1 MENKKYS
8 IRKVSA
14 GIISIV
20 IGICTMKVG
29 IVNAQMESD
38 NKVVI
43 DEKGVIPD
51 VEPIPPENV
60 IEDSKR
66 KPSAKS
72 EEKPAPKPVEKP
84 SEKPSEKP
92 IEKPLEKPSEMPTEK
107 TLEKPSEKPSKTPD
121 PNSLEAASRM
131 ESRNDVLVAN
141 LSGREIKVSFKKNSI
156 SAEKL
161 FVEPLNDNDLNKTI
175 KNKLGSD
182 YKIIETFEIHFE
194 KDYKKVDSN
203 IERTVTVAV
212 VKKENTELEVYHI
225 SDENN
230 LEKIASRYN
239 EGELKFDINHFSKFT
254 IVERIKIGTKD
265 LEERAKIVIPE
276 KIENKEKENN
286 VLPETNSIKDEK
298 QLKILPKTG
307 ISVNSFISVGFILLI
322 VVSIIRKKKN
332 HI

>member
-1 MENKKYS
+1 MKNKKYS
-8 IRKVSA
+8 IRKLST
-14 GIISIV
+14 GIISII
-20 IGICTMKVG
+20 IGIGTMNIG
-29 IVNAQMESD
+29 IANAQMESD

-84 SEKPSEKP
+84 SEKSSEKP
-92 IEKPLEKPSEMPTEK
+92 IEK
-107 TLEKPSEKPSKTPD
+107 TLEKPSAKPTEKPLEKPTEKSSKNQTS
-121 PNSLEAASRM
+121 NALESASRM
-131 ESRNDVLVAN
+131 ESRNDVLVGN
-141 LSGREIKVSFKKNSI
+141 LSGREIKVSFKKGSV

-239 EGELKFDINHFSKFT
+239 EGELKFNINHFSKFT
-254 IVERIKIGTKD
+254 IVERIKIGSKD
-265 LEERAKIVIPE
+265 LEERTKIEIPE

-286 VLPETNSIKDEK
+286 ELPETNSIKDEK

-307 ISVNSFISVGFILLI
+307 ITVNSFISTGFILII
-322 VVSIIRKKKN
+322 VASIIRKRKN